1 MEKPTIYL
9 SIDIETDGGNVL
21 VNNML
26 SLGISALSVD
36 GQEVCNFYENFNE
49 LDGHIAD
56 KSCMENFW
64 AKNPE
69 ALEKTKVDKKDVFVI
84 MKNLSKVLTYLDK
97 EYTIKFVAM
106 PSCFD
111 WQFFKSYYEF
121 AKHIDPTITY
131 DIGFKCICFST
142 LMDCYRKQKN
152 LSDRDYFFFKKSL
165 CDIDSSK
172 CHDAAYDARVQ
183 GIMFTKLIKLMN
195 ISF

>member
-1 MEKPTIYL
+1 MDRLLLE
-9 SIDIETDGGNVL
+9 
-21 VNNML
+21 
-26 SLGISALSVD
+26 
-36 GQEVCNFYENFNE
+36 YEEIKLFNSNARFE
-49 LDGHIAD
+49 
-56 KSCMENFW
+56 
-64 AKNPE
+64 P
-69 ALEKTKVDKKDVFVI
+69 
-84 MKNLSKVLTYLDK
+84 
-97 EYTIKFVAM
+97 
-106 PSCFD
+106 
-111 WQFFKSYYEF
+111 
-121 AKHIDPTITY
+121 ITY